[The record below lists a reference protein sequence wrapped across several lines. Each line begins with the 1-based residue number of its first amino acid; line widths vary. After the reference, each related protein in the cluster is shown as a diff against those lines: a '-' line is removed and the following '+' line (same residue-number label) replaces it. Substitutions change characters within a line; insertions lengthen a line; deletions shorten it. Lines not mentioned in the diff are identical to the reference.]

1 MKNFLLSKSEYLIV
15 FIFGGPLGRAIKSA
29 CSSKVQEEGYWWGQ
43 GDLVSLHLQTI
54 LTGQGNFSK
63 LQQFKKNFLI
73 WVSFV
78 FIALLKTITKCA

>member
-29 CSSKVQEEGYWWGQ
+29 CSSKVQEEGSWWGQ

-63 LQQFKKNFLI
+63 LQQF
-73 WVSFV
+73 
-78 FIALLKTITKCA
+78 